1 VAPVATLLWILG
13 AVFLLNVLIAGW
25 LVTLELVERRR
36 LDKEIREVDTLWRSL
51 TMPQTES
58 AGWGS
63 PLGIGVKQR
72 TPVLHRLPAP
82 PRSVGKASVG
92 LAVAASALWVVVA
105 ALGPGEPPVVS
116 ARGLESPTQQAGD
129 GERQTETDTSST
141 PGSKG
146 ISGTAASPQASSDA
160 TLPNTTAASGAAA
173 VPAAVAAEP
182 HSSTAIYV
190 EWAGVPEATGYEVE
204 RAEGTQQ
211 GWLTVVTVEEHVTA
225 YTDGGLDAGTTYFYR
240 VSALTDSGAAPPSD
254 VVSATT
260 PTGAVPSATTVTAVA
275 ALDTIT
281 LSWADVA
288 GETGYRI
295 EVSADGITGWAEIG
309 TAGQDVTV
317 HTDTSLASGTTYY
330 YRIVATNAAGDS
342 APSNVVFATTETEK
356 VSEQPPAP
364 DGSTT
369 PSNGAP
375 AGDVPPSGPSGGA
388 LAEDAL
394 AATESTDGAL
404 AGTFAEGVLVTD
416 VTVVLEPT
424 P

>member
-1 VAPVATLLWILG
+1 VAPVATLLWVLG

-36 LDKEIREVDTLWRSL
+36 LDREIKEVDTLWRSL

-105 ALGPGEPPVVS
+105 ALGPGEPRSLVS
-116 ARGLESPTQQAGD
+116 ARGLESSASQAEEAEGK
-129 GERQTETDTSST
+129 TDPSSA

-146 ISGTAASPQASSDA
+146 ISGTAASTQASNDA
-160 TLPNTTAASGAAA
+160 TLPNAISASGAAA

-211 GWLTVVTVEEHVTA
+211 GWLKVVTVEGHVTA
-225 YTDGGLDAGTTYFYR
+225 YRDGGLDAGTTYFYR
-240 VSALTDSGAAPPSD
+240 VSAMTGSGAAPASD

-260 PTGAVPSATTVTAVA
+260 PGGAVPTSTSVLTAVA
-275 ALDTIT
+275 SLDTIT
-281 LSWADVA
+281 VTWNDV
-288 GETGYRI
+288 GDETGYRI
-295 EVSADGITGWAEIG
+295 ERSPDGTTGWAGIG

-317 HTDTSLASGTTYY
+317 YADSALAPGATYH

-342 APSNVVFATTETEK
+342 APSNVVWATTETER
-356 VSEQPPAP
+356 VSEPPPDP
-364 DGSTT
+364 DGSAT

-375 AGDVPPSGPSGGA
+375 AGDVPSGGA
-388 LAEDAL
+388 SADVAL
-394 AATESTDGAL
+394 PASESPVV
-404 AGTFAEGVLVTD
+404 EESS
-416 VTVVLEPT
+416 VLEPT

>member
-36 LDKEIREVDTLWRSL
+36 LDKEIKEVDTLWRSL

-105 ALGPGEPPVVS
+105 ALGPGEPQSVLS
-116 ARGLESPTQQAGD
+116 ALESPASQAEER
-129 GERQTETDTSST
+129 ERQTDPSSA
-141 PGSKG
+141 PGAKG
-146 ISGTAASPQASSDA
+146 ISGAAASSQGSSDA
-160 TLPNTTAASGAAA
+160 TSPDAIPTSGAAA
-173 VPAAVAAEP
+173 VPAAVAAEA
-182 HSSTAIYV
+182 HSSTAIYLA
-190 EWAGVPEATGYEVE
+190 WAVVPAATGYEVDRME
-204 RAEGTQQ
+204 KDSPQ
-211 GWLTVVTVEEHVTA
+211 GWLKIIEVPESVTS
-225 YTDGGLDAGTTYFYR
+225 YMDGGLDADTTYFYR
-240 VSALTDSGAAPPSD
+240 VSAITESGGALESD

-260 PTGAVPSATTVTAVA
+260 SGGAVPTATSVTAVA
-275 ALDTIT
+275 ALDTVT
-281 LSWADVA
+281 LTWIDVG

-295 EVSADGITGWAEIG
+295 ERSPDGSNGWAMIG
-309 TAGQDVTV
+309 TAGQDVTI
-317 HTDTSLASGTTYY
+317 HTDTALSPGTTYY

-342 APSNVVFATTETEK
+342 APSNVVAATTETEK
-356 VSEQPPAP
+356 VTEPPA
-364 DGSTT
+364 DGSAT
-369 PSNGAP
+369 PSDSAP
-375 AGDVPPSGPSGGA
+375 TGDAPSGGA

-394 AATESTDGAL
+394 LATESPDGAL
-404 AGTFAEGVLVTD
+404 AGSAGGSLAESV
-416 VTVVLEPT
+416 PA
-424 P
+424 

>member
-240 VSALTDSGAAPPSD
+240 VSALTDSGAAPPPSD

-260 PTGAVPSATTVTAVA
+260 PTGAVPAATTVTAVA

-281 LSWADVA
+281 LTWIDV
-288 GETGYRI
+288 GDETGYRI
-295 EVSADGITGWAEIG
+295 ERSPDGATGWAGIG
-309 TAGQDVTV
+309 TAGQGVLV
-317 HTDTSLASGTTYY
+317 YTDSALAPGTTYY

-364 DGSTT
+364 DGSAT

-375 AGDVPPSGPSGGA
+375 AGDVPSGGA

-394 AATESTDGAL
+394 AATTESTDGAL
-404 AGTFAEGVLVTD
+404 AGTLAEGVLVTD
-416 VTVVLEPT
+416 GTVVLEPT

>member
-36 LDKEIREVDTLWRSL
+36 LDREIKEVDTLWRSL

-105 ALGPGEPPVVS
+105 ALGPGQPQPVVS
-116 ARGLESPTQQAGD
+116 ARGLESSASQAEQAEGK
-129 GERQTETDTSST
+129 TDPSSA

-160 TLPNTTAASGAAA
+160 TLPNTIAASGAAA

-260 PTGAVPSATTVTAVA
+260 PTGAVPTATSVTAVA
-275 ALDTIT
+275 AMDTIT
-281 LSWADVA
+281 LTWIDV
-288 GETGYRI
+288 GDETGYRI
-295 EVSADGITGWAEIG
+295 ERSPDGTGWAGIG
-309 TAGQDVTV
+309 TAGQGVLV
-317 HTDTSLASGTTYY
+317 YTDTALAPGTTYY

-342 APSNVVFATTETEK
+342 APSNVVFATTQTEK
-356 VSEQPPAP
+356 VSEPPAP
-364 DGSTT
+364 DGSAT

-375 AGDVPPSGPSGGA
+375 AGDVPSGGA

-404 AGTFAEGVLVTD
+404 AGTLADGVLVTD
-416 VTVVLEPT
+416 ESVVLETT

>member
-36 LDKEIREVDTLWRSL
+36 LDREIKEVDTLWRSL

-105 ALGPGEPPVVS
+105 ALGPGQPQSVVS
-116 ARGLESPTQQAGD
+116 ARGLESSASQAEQAEGK
-129 GERQTETDTSST
+129 TDPSSA

-160 TLPNTTAASGAAA
+160 TLPNTIAASGAAA

-260 PTGAVPSATTVTAVA
+260 PTGAVPTATSVTAVA
-275 ALDTIT
+275 AMDTIT
-281 LSWADVA
+281 LTWIDV
-288 GETGYRI
+288 GDETGYRI
-295 EVSADGITGWAEIG
+295 ERSPDGTGWAGIG
-309 TAGQDVTV
+309 TAGQGVLV
-317 HTDTSLASGTTYY
+317 YTDTALAPGTTYY

-342 APSNVVFATTETEK
+342 APSNVVFATTQTEK
-356 VSEQPPAP
+356 VSEPPAP
-364 DGSTT
+364 DGSAT

-375 AGDVPPSGPSGGA
+375 AGDVPSGGA

-404 AGTFAEGVLVTD
+404 AGTLADGVLVTD
-416 VTVVLEPT
+416 ESVVLETT